1 MPLSLIFGIVVSLG
15 FGFVLL
21 AIWLI
26 VVTERRNHLLALV
39 QRFTGEIRPETGS
52 PEEAEAIA
60 LRRDATGRGWR
71 SLLISPGGGVA
82 PIPRHHSLILFL
94 TITTLTTLLF
104 QLIFGLGLTIGIA
117 CGLILSLAA
126 WVFQARRLIR
136 RRAFAIEE
144 ALPEAMDLIVRSL
157 KVGLP
162 VGAAVQAAGRELVGP
177 IAEEFSE
184 TSARISYG
192 QEPVSALRDMATR
205 TGSQGLSF
213 FAAAVAIQST
223 TGGNLAEVLE
233 RLANIER
240 GRQQLRRKVRSITS
254 EAKWSGRFLSFF
266 PIAATV
272 MLLAANPDYFSEISG
287 QPFFVPMLGL
297 VGALLFLNILFM
309 HWLVKVE

>member
-1 MPLSLIFGIVVSLG
+1 MPLSLIFGIVVSLSLAL
-15 FGFVLL
+15 VLL

-26 VVTERRNHLLALV
+26 FVTERRNHLLALV

-71 SLLISPGGGVA
+71 SLLISPGGGA
-82 PIPRHHSLILFL
+82 TPIPRHHSLILFL

-104 QLIFGLGLTIGIA
+104 ELVFGLGLTIGIA

-272 MLLAANPDYFSEISG
+272 VLLAANPDYFSEISG

>member
-15 FGFVLL
+15 LGFVLL

-26 VVTERRNHLLALV
+26 FVTERRNHLLALV

-71 SLLISPGGGVA
+71 SLLISPGGGAA

-104 QLIFGLGLTIGIA
+104 ELVFGLGLTIGIA